1 LIKSKI
7 PIARQRKD
15 WLIKPFIYLAKEIPN
30 PFTTHTIRFNRQIL
44 SKQLTMHLAGTRRYF
59 QIPKTLE

>member
-44 SKQLTMHLAGTRRYF
+44 SKQLNNALGRYKKVF
-59 QIPKTLE
+59 PDS